1 MDNEKDDGS
10 QNVNTK
16 EDTKPTDIV
25 EEQKPNEEESEA
37 KYDKMIKV
45 ALIFCAWL
53 LSCVLLYTYN
63 SKRAS
68 NIEYNKLITRMNTN
82 KLETQ
87 MKTFRKKAQE
97 YSDMAYPIKALEDK
111 NDIDPT
117 GIAKTRRDL
126 YKELIQTIELYDKC
140 NYIRLNTEGAPFPM
154 TELMISCILLLI
166 ILSIIMV
173 SNLSN
178 NPFKKMNLNNDIT
191 NIRESISK
199 AMDTENARAKTIDE
213 KNMVV
218 TMGGG
223 YSQQPIDK
231 NDEFQAEY
239 QRLSNLENTITNDIN
254 FLKSNS
260 TFNYV
265 SLSFSVVIFTVYIS
279 YKMLISSIQFKENLY
294 SGTTF
299 IKSRCY
305 DI

>member
-1 MDNEKDDGS
+1 MSENTTSSSVS
-10 QNVNTK
+10 QVNHEQNKVTPTLENKSAVNTG
-16 EDTKPTDIV
+16 V
-25 EEQKPNEEESEA
+25 

-45 ALIFCAWL
+45 ALMSCAWL

-87 MKTFRKKAQE
+87 MKTFRKKAEE
-97 YSDMAYPIKALEDK
+97 YSYLAYPIKALDED
-111 NDIDPT
+111 NEFDPT
-117 GIAKTRRDL
+117 GIAKAR
-126 YKELIQTIELYDKC
+126 KELYNELIMTVELYDKC
-140 NYIRLNTEGAPFPM
+140 NYIRLNTQGTPFPM

-166 ILSIIMV
+166 ILSIILV

-178 NPFKKMNLNNDIT
+178 NPFKKLNLNEDIT

-199 AMDTENARAKTIDE
+199 AMDDMHNDSKKEE
-213 KNMVV
+213 VSSQS
-218 TMGGG
+218 GGG
-223 YSQQPIDK
+223 TVNFKAIQLNK
-231 NDEFQAEY
+231 
-239 QRLSNLENTITNDIN
+239 LTNLENTITNDIN

-260 TFNYV
+260 SFNYV
-265 SLSFSVVIFTVYIS
+265 SLSFSLIVFTVYIS
-279 YKMLISSIQFKENLY
+279 YKMLISSMRFRDNLY

-299 IKSRCY
+299 MKSRCY